1 MTTKQ
6 IEQDISNMTDEQLQ
20 AFIVGHIATME
31 RSDKE
36 LYARQ
41 LEAGYW
47 RRLRQAQPPVAELA
61 EAKRPPEVP
70 ALVWYCAQNKRRQV
84 SA

>member
-1 MTTKQ
+1 MKQ

-20 AFIVGHIATME
+20 AFVVARIATME

-41 LEAGYW
+41 
-47 RRLRQAQPPVAELA
+47 
-61 EAKRPPEVP
+61 
-70 ALVWYCAQNKRRQV
+70 V